1 MREGHAEI
9 MELRFDPHQDLQVKA
24 IAAAA
29 DLFDGQPR
37 VSARVRFKEGMLR
50 AVLRLATRA
59 LKPH

>member
-1 MREGHAEI
+1 